1 MKNLPLPPLTDA
13 RREAFAQAFVRSGN
27 KSAAYREAGYAGGR
41 GGGAKLAAK
50 APVAARIVELEK
62 LRGQTCAAGLEDTI
76 AGLLALATAADALN
90 TAPAL
95 KEARL
100 AHLEANRLWTELT
113 AYQDEESSA
122 LPPELTEA
130 EWVAKYGNP
139 APGGGV

>member
-1 MKNLPLPPLTDA
+1 MPSLTDA
-13 RREAFAQAFVRSGN
+13 RREAFAQAFVQRGN

-41 GGGAKLAAK
+41 SGGAKLAAK
-50 APVAARIVELEK
+50 APVAARIAELEQ
-62 LRGQTCAAGLEDTI
+62 LRERTSRAAPEDTI
-76 AGLLALATAADALN
+76 AGLLALATAADALK
-90 TAPAL
+90 TAPAM

-100 AHLEANRLWTELT
+100 ARLEANRLWTELT
-113 AYQDEESSA
+113 AYQDEENST